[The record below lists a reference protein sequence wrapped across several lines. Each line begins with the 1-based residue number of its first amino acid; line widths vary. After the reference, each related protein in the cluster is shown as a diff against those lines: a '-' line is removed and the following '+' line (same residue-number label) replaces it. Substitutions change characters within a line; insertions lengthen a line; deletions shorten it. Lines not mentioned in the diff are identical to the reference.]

1 MLQGESWAAT
11 RVSPTGSHVGC
22 TWEAIGVEM
31 PQPFGAHTVPIV
43 LVAMGFNTCP
53 DGLWS
58 YFGPINSFLYSHFFF
73 LEWECDIVGGSVDK
87 VFAMRV

>member
-1 MLQGESWAAT
+1 M
-11 RVSPTGSHVGC
+11 VSNEEH
-22 TWEAIGVEM
+22 
-31 PQPFGAHTVPIV
+31 VPIV

-73 LEWECDIVGGSVDK
+73 LEWECGIVGGSVDK
-87 VFAMRV
+87 VFAMRVGGLEFVTQEAET